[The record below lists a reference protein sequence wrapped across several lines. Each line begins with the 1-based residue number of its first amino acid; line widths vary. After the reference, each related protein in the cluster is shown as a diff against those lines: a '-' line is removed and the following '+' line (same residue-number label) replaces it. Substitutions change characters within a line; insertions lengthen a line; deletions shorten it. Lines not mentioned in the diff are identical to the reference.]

1 MKIVDLSFCKAVPE
15 TEGEKDE
22 DVLHLITVSAF
33 LKDALPSPQS
43 PQCLLREGTV
53 GFVKEW
59 FSIDPQ
65 AKIPQTFFFKHYIQI
80 KSN

>member
-43 PQCLLREGTV
+43 PQCLLWEGTV
-53 GFVKEW
+53 GFVKEC
-59 FSIDPQ
+59 FSTDPH
-65 AKIPQTFFFKHYIQI
+65 AKSPEIIFI
-80 KSN
+80 